1 MASQL
6 MIKKY
11 SFLIATPLKDYRTK
25 VGLDIGHALAK
36 AGHKVAYFDYDKRPF
51 PLNLYPKPLRSDE
64 YENKYLDAVN
74 KSLLK
79 GCRKYNP
86 DFLLVVKG
94 VRLYPETIKQIGNSG
109 VTTVGYWIDDPLDHE
124 RSMIN
129 APAYNIYLTNCSKTL
144 ASYKEKGL
152 QNVYHLPSAVNTSLF
167 SRAFIR
173 KRYDISFLGTHSAYR
188 ESILSQLEVN
198 GLHIFGPGWQ
208 KNSSIAGSQKNN
220 TVNDTQRHP
229 RAFGKHAN
237 LVFNQSK
244 INFNIHNWFGKG
256 HAMNQRLY
264 EVPAA
269 GGFLLTDWVE
279 EIDQYF
285 EEDKH
290 VVCWRTVEE
299 MNEKAKF
306 YLIND
311 RPRNAI
317 AEAGYEHVLEHH
329 SYDARI
335 KDLLKIITG

>member
-1 MASQL
+1 MTLQI
-6 MIKKY
+6 MDKKF
-11 SFLIATPLKDYRTK
+11 SFLIAAPLKDYK
-25 VGLDIGHALAK
+25 IKIGLDIGHALAK
-36 AGHKVAYFDYDKRPF
+36 AGHKVGYFDYDKRPF
-51 PLNLYPKPLRSDE
+51 PLNLYPKPLRSE
-64 YENKYLDAVN
+64 NYERKYLDAVN
-74 KSLLK
+74 QSLIRS
-79 GCRKYNP
+79 CRKYNP

-94 VRLYPETIKQIGNSG
+94 VQLYPETIKQIGDFG
-109 VTTVGYWIDDPLDHE
+109 VTTVGYWTDGLLDYE
-124 RSMIN
+124 NSMVN
-129 APAYNIYLTNCSKTL
+129 AAAYNKFLTDSSKAL
-144 ASYKEKGL
+144 ELYQEKGL
-152 QNVYHLPSAVNTSLF
+152 ENAYLLPSAVNTSQF

-188 ESILSQLEVN
+188 ESILSQLEVS

-208 KNSSIAGSQKNN
+208 KNSSLSGQRKNN
-220 TVNDTQRHP
+220 TIGDVQYHP
-229 RAFGKHAN
+229 GAFGKHTN

-256 HAMNQRLY
+256 HAMNLRLY

-290 VVCWRTVEE
+290 IVCWRTVEE

-311 RPRNAI
+311 RARNAI
-317 AEAGYEHVLEHH
+317 ADAGYEHVINNH

-335 KDLLKIITG
+335 KDLLKIITE